1 MAQRNEGRQT
11 DSLRRFGRFV
21 AGSPLAQAQGEP
33 GGGAPPSDRL
43 APVLELVNVPEFEAM
58 AGSCCRATVS
68 RPFAAAS
75 ARRSTG

>member
-1 MAQRNEGRQT
+1 MKVDRR

-21 AGSPLAQAQGEP
+21 AGSPLAAAQGEP

-58 AGSCCRATVS
+58 ARA
-68 RPFAAAS
+68 RAAARALRGRFAAAS